1 MSLWYAF
8 EATIWYN
15 CVPAFI
21 WLTSCAVGIVL
32 SDVIFVNVPFGIAC
46 PLLKVKYCLISPIL
60 NDCPLA
66 IVTVAVLAAL
76 AVWYSDFTTGSYVI
90 TFVASSVVDE
100 PSR

>member
-1 MSLWYAF
+1 MPL
-8 EATIWYN
+8 
-15 CVPAFI
+15 
-21 WLTSCAVGIVL
+21 GI
-32 SDVIFVNVPFGIAC
+32 GC

-76 AVWYSDFTTGSYVI
+76 TVWYSGYTTGSYVI